1 MRQTR
6 PKGRDKPL
14 YGIGASGKG
23 EVAEWLKALAWKA
36 CIPKGIEGSNPS
48 LTAILK
54 TALDGRFFI
63 ASGLW
68 KTAPAL
74 GLGKKATSCPPVVQG
89 IKRNRKM
96 KEFVS

>member
-1 MRQTR
+1 
-6 PKGRDKPL
+6 
-14 YGIGASGKG
+14 
-23 EVAEWLKALAWKA
+23 
-36 CIPKGIEGSNPS
+36 
-48 LTAILK
+48 
-54 TALDGRFFI
+54 
-63 ASGLW
+63 LW